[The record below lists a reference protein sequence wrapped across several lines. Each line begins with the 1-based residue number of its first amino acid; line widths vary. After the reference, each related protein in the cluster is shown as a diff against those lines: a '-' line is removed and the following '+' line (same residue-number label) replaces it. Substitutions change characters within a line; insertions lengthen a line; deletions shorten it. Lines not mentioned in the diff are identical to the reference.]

1 MGAITQTTHAVTVGV
16 IASVIMPSEAL
27 WRRAAF
33 EMQSPLANAVRV
45 SPFSTLSVPSLP
57 MVFYA
62 GMYMTIALAFA
73 IRRFSQRD
81 L

>member
-1 MGAITQTTHAVTVGV
+1 
-16 IASVIMPSEAL
+16 
-27 WRRAAF
+27 
-33 EMQSPLANAVRV
+33 MQSPLANAMRV
-45 SPFSTLSVPSLP
+45 TPFSTLSVPSTP

-62 GMYMTIALAFA
+62 VIYMTIALAFA

>member
-1 MGAITQTTHAVTVGV
+1 V
-16 IASVIMPSEAL
+16 
-27 WRRAAF
+27 
-33 EMQSPLANAVRV
+33 ANAVRV

>member
-1 MGAITQTTHAVTVGV
+1 M

-33 EMQSPLANAVRV
+33 EMQSLLANAMRV
-45 SPFSTLSVPSLP
+45 SPFSTLSVPSIP

-62 GMYMTIALAFA
+62 GMYMTIAPSFA
-73 IRRFSQRD
+73 IRRFSRRD